1 LKIKIGLK
9 GKIDNEGVVIMEN
22 LIKRF
27 VKYAKVHT
35 TSSED
40 SETVPSTEIQKNLGK
55 ILVEDLKEIG
65 LSDAYMDDK
74 GYVYATLKSNTDKNL
89 KKIGFIAHM
98 DTSPAASGENVNP
111 QIHRN
116 YDGGDIVV
124 NKEKNIVL
132 SPNEFSILSEKVGKT
147 IITSDG
153 TTLLGADDKAGITEI
168 IEALKYIIENP
179 QIEHSDIKVCFTPDE
194 EVGRGADFFDVE
206 GFNTDFAYTVD
217 GGEIGELEYENFN
230 ASSVDIK
237 IIGKSV
243 HPGSAYNVMI
253 NAASV
258 ATEFNSMVP
267 QNEVPEKTKGY
278 EGFYM
283 LTSIS
288 GEVDESK
295 LSYILRDFDLDG
307 LNQRKAKI
315 EEITKTLQ
323 QKYGEDRIIVDIK
336 DSYYN
341 MKEKIEPV
349 MYIIDLAKKAMK
361 DADIEPKIVPIRGG
375 TDGARISYMGIP
387 TPNLFTGGYNFHG
400 YYEYAVAEEMEK
412 AKEVIIN
419 IVKNNK

>member
-1 LKIKIGLK
+1 
-9 GKIDNEGVVIMEN
+9 MEN

-74 GYVYATLKSNTDKNL
+74 GYVYATLKANTDKNL

-253 NAASV
+253 NAAAV
-258 ATEFNSMVP
+258 ATEFHSMIP

-283 LTSIS
+283 LTYIG
-288 GEVDESK
+288 GEVDEAK

-323 QKYGEDRIIVDIK
+323 QKYGEDRIIVEIK

>member
-1 LKIKIGLK
+1 
-9 GKIDNEGVVIMEN
+9 MEN

-35 TSSED
+35 TSNED

-116 YDGGDIVV
+116 YDGGDIIV

-132 SPNEFSILSEKVGKT
+132 SPSEFSILSQKVGKT

-288 GEVDESK
+288 GEVDEAK

-323 QKYGEDRIIVDIK
+323 QKYGEDRIIVEIK

>member
-1 LKIKIGLK
+1 
-9 GKIDNEGVVIMEN
+9 MEN

-40 SETVPSTEIQKNLGK
+40 SETVPSTEIQKDLGK

-74 GYVYATLKSNTDKNL
+74 GYVYATLKSNTDKKL

-116 YDGGDIVV
+116 YDGEDIVV

-288 GEVDESK
+288 GEVDEAK

>member
-1 LKIKIGLK
+1 
-9 GKIDNEGVVIMEN
+9 MEN

-35 TSSED
+35 TSRED
-40 SETVPSTEIQKNLGK
+40 SETVPSTEIQKDLGK

-116 YDGGDIVV
+116 YDGGDIIV

-132 SPNEFSILSEKVGKT
+132 SANEFSILSEKVGKT

-230 ASSVDIK
+230 ASSVDVK

-253 NAASV
+253 NAAAV
-258 ATEFNSMVP
+258 ATEFHSMVP

-283 LTSIS
+283 LTYIG
-288 GEVDESK
+288 GEVDEAK

-315 EEITKTLQ
+315 EEIAKTLQ
-323 QKYGEDRIIVDIK
+323 QKYGEDRIIVEIK

>member
-1 LKIKIGLK
+1 
-9 GKIDNEGVVIMEN
+9 MEN

-40 SETVPSTEIQKNLGK
+40 SETVPSTEIQKDLGK

-74 GYVYATLKSNTDKNL
+74 GYVYATLKSNTDKKL

-179 QIEHSDIKVCFTPDE
+179 EIEHSDIKVCFTPDE

-253 NAASV
+253 NAAAV
-258 ATEFNSMVP
+258 ATEFHSMVP

-283 LTSIS
+283 LTYIG
-288 GEVDESK
+288 GEVDEAK

-323 QKYGEDRIIVDIK
+323 QKYGEDRIIVEIK

-412 AKEVIIN
+412 AKEDIIN

>member
-1 LKIKIGLK
+1 
-9 GKIDNEGVVIMEN
+9 MEN

-40 SETVPSTEIQKNLGK
+40 SKTVPSTEIQKDLGK

-74 GYVYATLKSNTDKNL
+74 GYVYATLKANTDKKL

-179 QIEHSDIKVCFTPDE
+179 EIEHSDIKVCFTPDE

-253 NAASV
+253 NAAAV
-258 ATEFNSMVP
+258 ATEFHSMVP

-283 LTSIS
+283 LTYIG
-288 GEVDESK
+288 GEVDEAK

-323 QKYGEDRIIVDIK
+323 QKYGEDRIIVEIK

>member
-1 LKIKIGLK
+1 
-9 GKIDNEGVVIMEN
+9 MEN

-35 TSSED
+35 TSNED

-74 GYVYATLKSNTDKNL
+74 GYVYATLKANTDKKL

-179 QIEHSDIKVCFTPDE
+179 QIEHSDIKVCFTPEE

-288 GEVDESK
+288 GEVDEAK

-315 EEITKTLQ
+315 EEIAKILQ
-323 QKYGEDRIIVDIK
+323 QKYGEDRIIVEIK

>member
-1 LKIKIGLK
+1 
-9 GKIDNEGVVIMEN
+9 MEN

-35 TSSED
+35 TSRED
-40 SETVPSTEIQKNLGK
+40 SETVPSTEIQKDLGK

-168 IEALKYIIENP
+168 IEALKYIIENS

-253 NAASV
+253 NAAAV
-258 ATEFNSMVP
+258 ATEFHSMVP
-267 QNEVPEKTKGY
+267 QSEVPEKTKGY

-283 LTSIS
+283 LTYIG
-288 GEVDESK
+288 GEVDEAK

-323 QKYGEDRIIVDIK
+323 QKYGEDRIIVEIK

>member
-1 LKIKIGLK
+1 
-9 GKIDNEGVVIMEN
+9 MEN

-35 TSSED
+35 TSNED

-116 YDGGDIVV
+116 YDGGDIIV

-132 SPNEFSILSEKVGKT
+132 SPSEFSILSQKIGKT

-253 NAASV
+253 NAAAV
-258 ATEFNSMVP
+258 ATEFHSMVP

-283 LTSIS
+283 LTYIG
-288 GEVDESK
+288 GEVDEAK

-323 QKYGEDRIIVDIK
+323 QKYGEDRIIVEIK

>member
-1 LKIKIGLK
+1 M
-9 GKIDNEGVVIMEN
+9 MEN

-35 TSSED
+35 TSNED

-74 GYVYATLKSNTDKNL
+74 GYVYATLKSNTDKKL

-288 GEVDESK
+288 GEVDEAK

-315 EEITKTLQ
+315 EEIAKILQ
-323 QKYGEDRIIVDIK
+323 QKYGEDRIIVEIK

>member
-1 LKIKIGLK
+1 
-9 GKIDNEGVVIMEN
+9 MEN

-40 SETVPSTEIQKNLGK
+40 SETVPSTEIQKDLGK

-116 YDGGDIVV
+116 YDGGDIIV

-132 SPNEFSILSEKVGKT
+132 SPSEFSILSQKIGKT

-288 GEVDESK
+288 GEVDEAK

-315 EEITKTLQ
+315 EEIAKILQ
-323 QKYGEDRIIVDIK
+323 QKYGEDRIIVEIK

>member
-1 LKIKIGLK
+1 
-9 GKIDNEGVVIMEN
+9 MEN

-35 TSSED
+35 TSNED

-74 GYVYATLKSNTDKNL
+74 GYVYATLKANTDKNL

-116 YDGGDIVV
+116 YDGGDIIV

-132 SPNEFSILSEKVGKT
+132 SPSEFSILSQKVGKT

-253 NAASV
+253 NAAAV
-258 ATEFNSMVP
+258 ATEFHSMVP

-288 GEVDESK
+288 GEVDEAK

-315 EEITKTLQ
+315 EEIAKILQ
-323 QKYGEDRIIVDIK
+323 QKYGEDRIIVEIK

>member
-1 LKIKIGLK
+1 
-9 GKIDNEGVVIMEN
+9 MEN

-35 TSSED
+35 TSNED

-116 YDGGDIVV
+116 YDGGDVVV

-132 SPNEFSILSEKVGKT
+132 SSNEFSILSGKVGKT

-253 NAASV
+253 NAAAV
-258 ATEFNSMVP
+258 ATEFHSMVP

-283 LTSIS
+283 LTYIG
-288 GEVDESK
+288 GEVDEAK

>member
-1 LKIKIGLK
+1 
-9 GKIDNEGVVIMEN
+9 MEN

-35 TSSED
+35 TSRED
-40 SETVPSTEIQKNLGK
+40 SETVPSTEIQKDLGK

-89 KKIGFIAHM
+89 KKIGFIAHL

-253 NAASV
+253 NAAAV
-258 ATEFNSMVP
+258 ATEFHSMVP

-283 LTSIS
+283 LTYIG
-288 GEVDESK
+288 GEVDEAK

-323 QKYGEDRIIVDIK
+323 QKYGEDRIIVEIK

>member
-1 LKIKIGLK
+1 
-9 GKIDNEGVVIMEN
+9 MEN

-27 VKYAKVHT
+27 LKYAKVHT
-35 TSSED
+35 TSNED

-74 GYVYATLKSNTDKNL
+74 GYVYATLKSNTDKKL

-116 YDGGDIVV
+116 YDGGDIIV

-132 SPNEFSILSEKVGKT
+132 SPSEFSILSQKVGKT

-253 NAASV
+253 NAAAV

-288 GEVDESK
+288 GEVDEAK

-315 EEITKTLQ
+315 EEIAKILQ
-323 QKYGEDRIIVDIK
+323 QKYGEDRIIVEIK

>member
-1 LKIKIGLK
+1 M
-9 GKIDNEGVVIMEN
+9 MEN

-74 GYVYATLKSNTDKNL
+74 GYVYATLKANTDKKL

-116 YDGGDIVV
+116 YDGGDIIV

-132 SPNEFSILSEKVGKT
+132 SPSEFSILSQKVGKT

-258 ATEFNSMVP
+258 ATEFHSMVP

-288 GEVDESK
+288 GEVDEAK

-315 EEITKTLQ
+315 EEIAKILQ
-323 QKYGEDRIIVDIK
+323 QKYGEDRIIVEIK

>member
-1 LKIKIGLK
+1 
-9 GKIDNEGVVIMEN
+9 MEN

-35 TSSED
+35 TSNED

-116 YDGGDIVV
+116 YDGGDIIV

-132 SPNEFSILSEKVGKT
+132 SPSEFSILSQKVGKT

-168 IEALKYIIENP
+168 IEALKYIIENLE
-179 QIEHSDIKVCFTPDE
+179 IEHSDIKVCFTPDE

-253 NAASV
+253 NAAAV
-258 ATEFNSMVP
+258 ATEFHSMVP

-283 LTSIS
+283 LTYIG
-288 GEVDESK
+288 GEVDEAN
-295 LSYILRDFDLDG
+295 LSYILRDFDIDG

-323 QKYGEDRIIVDIK
+323 QKYGEDRIIVEIK

>member
-1 LKIKIGLK
+1 
-9 GKIDNEGVVIMEN
+9 MEN

-74 GYVYATLKSNTDKNL
+74 GYVYATLKANTDKNL

-116 YDGGDIVV
+116 YDGGDIIV

-132 SPNEFSILSEKVGKT
+132 SPSEFSILSQKIGKT

-230 ASSVDIK
+230 ASSVDVK

-288 GEVDESK
+288 GEVDEAK

>member
-1 LKIKIGLK
+1 
-9 GKIDNEGVVIMEN
+9 MEN

-35 TSSED
+35 TSRED
-40 SETVPSTEIQKNLGK
+40 SETVPSTEIQKDLGK

-168 IEALKYIIENP
+168 IEALKYIIESP

-253 NAASV
+253 NAAAV
-258 ATEFNSMVP
+258 ATEFHSMVP

-283 LTSIS
+283 LTYIG
-288 GEVDESK
+288 GEVDEAK

-323 QKYGEDRIIVDIK
+323 QKYGEDRIIVEIK
-336 DSYYN
+336 DSYYS

>member
-1 LKIKIGLK
+1 
-9 GKIDNEGVVIMEN
+9 MEN

-40 SETVPSTEIQKNLGK
+40 SETVPSTEIQKDLGK

-74 GYVYATLKSNTDKNL
+74 GYVYATLKSNTDKKL

-116 YDGGDIVV
+116 YDGEDIVV

-132 SPNEFSILSEKVGKT
+132 SSNEFSILSEKVGKT

-253 NAASV
+253 NAAAV
-258 ATEFNSMVP
+258 ATEFHSMVP

-288 GEVDESK
+288 GEVDEAK

-315 EEITKTLQ
+315 EEIAKILQ
-323 QKYGEDRIIVDIK
+323 QKYGEDRIIVEIK

>member
-1 LKIKIGLK
+1 
-9 GKIDNEGVVIMEN
+9 MEN

-35 TSSED
+35 TSNED

-65 LSDAYMDDK
+65 LSDEYMDDK

-230 ASSVDIK
+230 ASSVDVK

-288 GEVDESK
+288 GEVDEAK

-307 LNQRKAKI
+307 LNQRKAKM

-323 QKYGEDRIIVDIK
+323 QKYGEDRIIVEIK

-412 AKEVIIN
+412 AKSVIIN

>member
-1 LKIKIGLK
+1 
-9 GKIDNEGVVIMEN
+9 MEN

-35 TSSED
+35 TSNED

-116 YDGGDIVV
+116 YDGGDIIV

-132 SPNEFSILSEKVGKT
+132 SPSEFSILSQKIGKT

-288 GEVDESK
+288 GEVDEAK

-323 QKYGEDRIIVDIK
+323 QKYGEDRIIVEIK

>member
-1 LKIKIGLK
+1 
-9 GKIDNEGVVIMEN
+9 MEN

-40 SETVPSTEIQKNLGK
+40 SETVPSTEIQKDLGK
-55 ILVEDLKEIG
+55 VLVEDLKEIG

-74 GYVYATLKSNTDKNL
+74 GYVYATLKANTDKNL

-132 SPNEFSILSEKVGKT
+132 SPNEFSILSEKLGKT

-206 GFNTDFAYTVD
+206 GFNTYFAYTVD

-253 NAASV
+253 NAAAV
-258 ATEFNSMVP
+258 ATEFHSMVP

-283 LTSIS
+283 LTYIG
-288 GEVDESK
+288 GEVDEAK

-315 EEITKTLQ
+315 EEIAKTLQ
-323 QKYGEDRIIVDIK
+323 QKYGEDRIIVEIK

>member
-1 LKIKIGLK
+1 
-9 GKIDNEGVVIMEN
+9 MEN

-35 TSSED
+35 TSNED

-74 GYVYATLKSNTDKNL
+74 GYVYATLKSNTDKKL

-230 ASSVDIK
+230 ASSVDVK

-253 NAASV
+253 NAAAV
-258 ATEFNSMVP
+258 ATEFHSMVP

-288 GEVDESK
+288 GEVDEAK

-323 QKYGEDRIIVDIK
+323 QKYGEDRIIVEIK

>member
-1 LKIKIGLK
+1 
-9 GKIDNEGVVIMEN
+9 MEN

-40 SETVPSTEIQKNLGK
+40 SETVPSTEIQKDLGK

-132 SPNEFSILSEKVGKT
+132 SPNEFSILSEKLGKT

-258 ATEFNSMVP
+258 ATEFHSMVP

-288 GEVDESK
+288 GEVDEAK

-315 EEITKTLQ
+315 EEIAKILQ
-323 QKYGEDRIIVDIK
+323 QKYGEDRIIVEIK

>member
-1 LKIKIGLK
+1 
-9 GKIDNEGVVIMEN
+9 MEN

-35 TSSED
+35 TSNED

-74 GYVYATLKSNTDKNL
+74 GYVYATLKANTDKNL

-288 GEVDESK
+288 GEVDEAK

-315 EEITKTLQ
+315 EEIAKILQ
-323 QKYGEDRIIVDIK
+323 QKYGEDRIIVEIK

>member
-1 LKIKIGLK
+1 
-9 GKIDNEGVVIMEN
+9 MEN

-35 TSSED
+35 TSNED

-74 GYVYATLKSNTDKNL
+74 GYVYATLKANTDKNL

-116 YDGGDIVV
+116 YDGGDIIV

-132 SPNEFSILSEKVGKT
+132 SPSEFSILSQKIGKT

-288 GEVDESK
+288 GEVDEAK

-323 QKYGEDRIIVDIK
+323 QKYGEDRIIVEIK

>member
-1 LKIKIGLK
+1 
-9 GKIDNEGVVIMEN
+9 MEN

-40 SETVPSTEIQKNLGK
+40 SETVPSTEIQKDLGK
-55 ILVEDLKEIG
+55 ILVEDLTEIG

-168 IEALKYIIENP
+168 IEALKYIIENLE
-179 QIEHSDIKVCFTPDE
+179 IEHSDIKVCFTPDE

-253 NAASV
+253 NAAAV
-258 ATEFNSMVP
+258 ATEFHSMVP

-283 LTSIS
+283 LTYIG
-288 GEVDESK
+288 GEVDEAK

-323 QKYGEDRIIVDIK
+323 QKYGEDRIIVEIK

>member
-1 LKIKIGLK
+1 
-9 GKIDNEGVVIMEN
+9 MEN

-35 TSSED
+35 TSRED
-40 SETVPSTEIQKNLGK
+40 SETVPSTEIQKDLGK

-179 QIEHSDIKVCFTPDE
+179 EIEHSDIKVCFTPDE

-253 NAASV
+253 NAAAV
-258 ATEFNSMVP
+258 ATEFHSMVP

-283 LTSIS
+283 LTYIG
-288 GEVDESK
+288 GEVDEAK

-323 QKYGEDRIIVDIK
+323 QKYGEDRIIVEIK

>member
-1 LKIKIGLK
+1 
-9 GKIDNEGVVIMEN
+9 MEN

-40 SETVPSTEIQKNLGK
+40 SETVPSTEIQKDLGK

-179 QIEHSDIKVCFTPDE
+179 EIEHSDIKVCFTPDE

-253 NAASV
+253 NAAAV
-258 ATEFNSMVP
+258 ATEFHSMVP

-283 LTSIS
+283 LTYIG
-288 GEVDESK
+288 GEVDEAK

-323 QKYGEDRIIVDIK
+323 QKYGEDRIIVEIK

-361 DADIEPKIVPIRGG
+361 DADVEPKIVPIRGG

>member
-1 LKIKIGLK
+1 
-9 GKIDNEGVVIMEN
+9 
-22 LIKRF
+22 
-27 VKYAKVHT
+27 
-35 TSSED
+35 
-40 SETVPSTEIQKNLGK
+40 
-55 ILVEDLKEIG
+55 
-65 LSDAYMDDK
+65 MDDK
-74 GYVYATLKSNTDKNL
+74 GYVYATLKANTDKNL

-132 SPNEFSILSEKVGKT
+132 SANEFSILSEKVGKT

-230 ASSVDIK
+230 ASSVDVK

-288 GEVDESK
+288 GEVDEAK

-315 EEITKTLQ
+315 EEIAKILQ
-323 QKYGEDRIIVDIK
+323 QKYGEDRIIVEIK

>member
-1 LKIKIGLK
+1 
-9 GKIDNEGVVIMEN
+9 MEN

-35 TSSED
+35 TSNED

-116 YDGGDIVV
+116 YDGGDIIV

-132 SPNEFSILSEKVGKT
+132 SPNEFSILSEKLGKT

-288 GEVDESK
+288 GEVDEAK

-323 QKYGEDRIIVDIK
+323 QKYGEDRIIVEIK

>member
-1 LKIKIGLK
+1 
-9 GKIDNEGVVIMEN
+9 MEN

-40 SETVPSTEIQKNLGK
+40 SETVPSTEIQKDLGK

-65 LSDAYMDDK
+65 LEDAYMDDK
-74 GYVYATLKSNTDKNL
+74 GYVYATLKANTDKNL

-116 YDGGDIVV
+116 YDGGDIIV

-132 SPNEFSILSEKVGKT
+132 SPSEFSILSQKIGKT

-230 ASSVDIK
+230 ASSVDVK

-253 NAASV
+253 NAAAV
-258 ATEFNSMVP
+258 ATEFHSMVP

-283 LTSIS
+283 LTYIG
-288 GEVDESK
+288 GEVDEAK

-323 QKYGEDRIIVDIK
+323 QKYGEDRIIVEIK

>member
-1 LKIKIGLK
+1 
-9 GKIDNEGVVIMEN
+9 MEN

-35 TSSED
+35 TSNED

>member
-1 LKIKIGLK
+1 
-9 GKIDNEGVVIMEN
+9 MEN
-22 LIKRF
+22 LLNRF
-27 VKYAKVHT
+27 VKYVKIHT

-40 SETVPSTEIQKNLGK
+40 SETIPTTEIQKNLGK
-55 ILVEDLKEIG
+55 ILVDDLKEIG
-65 LSDAYMDDK
+65 LSDAYMDDY

-98 DTSPAASGENVNP
+98 DTSPAANGENVNP
-111 QIHRN
+111 QIYKN
-116 YDGGDIVV
+116 YDGKDIVI
-124 NKEKNIVL
+124 NKEKNI
-132 SPNEFSILSEKVGKT
+132 ILSSKEFKALDKKVGKT

-153 TTLLGADDKAGITEI
+153 TTLLGADDKAGIAEI
-168 IEALKYIIENP
+168 IEAIKYIIENP
-179 QIEHSDIKVCFTPDE
+179 QIEHSDIKICFTPDE
-194 EVGRGADFFDVE
+194 EVGRGSDYFDAE
-206 GFNTDFAYTVD
+206 KFNTDFAYTVD

-230 ASSVDIK
+230 AASADIK

-258 ATEFNSMVP
+258 ATEFHAMVP
-267 QNEVPEKTKGY
+267 QDEVPEKTKGY
-278 EGFYM
+278 DGFYM
-283 LTSIS
+283 LTDIS
-288 GEVDESK
+288 GEVDKAE

-307 LNQRKAKI
+307 LNKRKEKILEIAKI
-315 EEITKTLQ
+315 LQ
-323 QKYGEDRIIVDIK
+323 QKYGEDRIIVNIK

-349 MYIIDLAKKAMK
+349 MYIIDLAKEAMK
-361 DADIEPKIVPIRGG
+361 EADIEPKIVPIRGG

-412 AKEVIIN
+412 AKQVIIN
-419 IVKNNK
+419 IIKNNN

>member
-1 LKIKIGLK
+1 
-9 GKIDNEGVVIMEN
+9 MEN

-40 SETVPSTEIQKNLGK
+40 SETVPSTEIQKDLGK

-74 GYVYATLKSNTDKNL
+74 GYVYATLKANTDKNL

-116 YDGGDIVV
+116 YDGGDIIV

-132 SPNEFSILSEKVGKT
+132 SPSEFSILSQKIGKT

-288 GEVDESK
+288 GEVDEAK

-315 EEITKTLQ
+315 EEIAKTLQ
-323 QKYGEDRIIVDIK
+323 QKYGEDRIIVEIK

>member
-1 LKIKIGLK
+1 
-9 GKIDNEGVVIMEN
+9 MEN

-35 TSSED
+35 TSNED

-116 YDGGDIVV
+116 YDGGDIIV

-132 SPNEFSILSEKVGKT
+132 SPSEFSILSQKIGKT

-288 GEVDESK
+288 GEVDEAK

-315 EEITKTLQ
+315 EEIAKTLQ